1 MAISDSWLKAA
12 SGKASDAPYEKTD
25 RDGLSVR
32 VSAKGKIT
40 FQLRYRYA
48 GKMQRCSIGVY
59 PLMGLKQ
66 ARQECERYRA
76 ALAQGD
82 DPRHVRM
89 VELHNKEN
97 ADTIADLFAK
107 WHLAEAV
114 KKNKQAD
121 KEYRSVEKHILP
133 KLGKMPADKV
143 TLHHWLSMLEPIA
156 AKHPTMAGRLLG
168 KSKGMLSWAL
178 RRRLIEQNPLI
189 DIEAARDL
197 HIDRKARDRVLTD
210 NEIKLVFEYIEN
222 SELAEP
228 KNLIFVKLCLF
239 YGCRNG
245 ELRKAKKSDF
255 DLEKQV
261 WSVPPENRKRKDAQ
275 RPLLR
280 PIPTEFIPDIEFL
293 IALSSGEYLIPLRGK
308 DEPLTSSASISLPV
322 KMMNWVK
329 RRHDK
334 HMEHWTLHDLRRT
347 ARTHF
352 SSLTDPHV
360 AEIML
365 DHKLPGVW
373 QVYDKHDYLTEQ
385 MRAYQ
390 AWYRKLMI
398 ITGKTDAG
406 NVLELKSHPKA
417 AS

>member
-12 SGKASDAPYEKTD
+12 SGKTSDAPYEKTD

-48 GKMQRCSIGVY
+48 GRMQRCSIGSY
-59 PLMGLKQ
+59 PLIGLKQ
-66 ARQECERYRA
+66 ARQECERYRS

-82 DPRHVRM
+82 DPRHIRM
-89 VELHNKEN
+89 IEKHNKEN

-107 WHLAEAV
+107 WHTTEAL
-114 KKNKQAD
+114 KKNKQAGNL
-121 KEYRSVEKHILP
+121 YRSIENHLLP
-133 KLGKMPADKV
+133 KLGKMPPDKV
-143 TLHHWLSMLEPIA
+143 TLHLWLTVLEPVA
-156 AKHPTMAGRLLG
+156 AKYPAMAGRLLG
-168 KSKGMLSWAL
+168 QSKGMLSWAV
-178 RRRLIEQNPLI
+178 RRRLIDSNPLV

-197 HIDRKARDRVLTD
+197 HIDRKARDRILTD
-210 NEIKLVFEYIEN
+210 AEINLLFEYIEK

-228 KNLIFVKLCLF
+228 KNLLFMKMCLF

-255 DLEKQV
+255 DLQKQI
-261 WSVPPENRKRKDAQ
+261 WHVPPENRKRKDAQ

-280 PIPTEFIPDIEFL
+280 PIPPEFIPDIEML
-293 IALSSGEYLIPLRGK
+293 MALSSGDYLVPLRDK
-308 DEPLTSSASISLPV
+308 DVALTSSASISLPT

-329 RRHDK
+329 RHHDM

-352 SSLTDPHV
+352 SSLTEPHI

-373 QVYDKHDYLTEQ
+373 QVYDKHDYLSEQ

-390 AWYRKLMI
+390 AWHRKLMI
-398 ITGKTDAG
+398 ITGKADAG
-406 NVLELKSHPKA
+406 NVLELKSQPRA